1 MTSKIKP
8 TSAWGPPLW
17 ISIHNVA
24 LGFPD
29 APTQNERDTYKQFYT
44 LLGNVI
50 PCKKCA
56 NNYTEHLKEINID
69 HFLFNKQ
76 DLFQWTVLLHNIV
89 NKSLGKKEWGFKE
102 AWDHYNTF
110 SYHKEAAEASSSS
123 SNNMSIYNEKNILLM
138 ILICVIVL
146 LTIWCL
152 IIKK

>member
-1 MTSKIKP
+1 MYQNFGKKNTGIDLAIFSQTIQE
-8 TSAWGPPLW
+8 
-17 ISIHNVA
+17 I
-24 LGFPD
+24 
-29 APTQNERDTYKQFYT
+29 TQVDLSDQ
-44 LLGNVI
+44 V
-50 PCKKCA
+50 
-56 NNYTEHLKEINID
+56 D

-123 SNNMSIYNEKNILLM
+123 NNMSIYNEKNILLM

-152 IIKK
+152 IMKK